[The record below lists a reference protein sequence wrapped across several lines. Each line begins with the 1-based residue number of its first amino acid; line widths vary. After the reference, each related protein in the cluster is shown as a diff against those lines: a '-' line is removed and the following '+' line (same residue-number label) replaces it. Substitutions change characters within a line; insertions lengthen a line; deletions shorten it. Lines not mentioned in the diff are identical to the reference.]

1 MAANGAALSASSA
14 AESAA
19 SGQAVACIGNAASG
33 RGEIAVE
40 KEGLVKIFPPA
51 QIKTPSWQ
59 ISLASLGIAAAQFA
73 RCGFDVSIQYGADK
87 PAHDLVITKGSNLLK
102 VVVKGSQD
110 GLWDLTQSYIRRAAQ
125 ISGKKAD
132 YYGAIGMW
140 LDHHSS
146 RTVCCLVQFQGVTM
160 DELPRIY
167 LATPS
172 EVAQRLR
179 ETAEGRGDS
188 VLYEGIQETSDA
200 DSSGEFEG
208 VPAAWRFSLDRIQ
221 ELMTGQARALTLV
234 PLPEKAES
242 PPHIWPSGVRFT
254 AGEEPGIAKRA

>member
-1 MAANGAALSASSA
+1 MVDRKRRDSTAEVCDSDIWLDNRTRLAANGAALSASSA

-160 DELPRIY
+160 DELPRFISPR
-167 LATPS
+167 LARWLRGCGKLRRGAETRCFTREFKKHRTRTVPGNS
-172 EVAQRLR
+172 KVYRLP
-179 ETAEGRGDS
+179 GDFHWIGS
-188 VLYEGIQETSDA
+188 KS
-200 DSSGEFEG
+200 
-208 VPAAWRFSLDRIQ
+208 
-221 ELMTGQARALTLV
+221 
-234 PLPEKAES
+234 
-242 PPHIWPSGVRFT
+242 
-254 AGEEPGIAKRA
+254 